1 MFIDQVKIYVKAGD
15 GGDGAVSFRKE
26 KFVPRGGPDGGDGG
40 KGGDV
45 ILEASHNLSTLIDL
59 RYQQHYVV
67 KRAGHGSGHKSSGKD
82 SADLTIPVPVG
93 TVVRDDTSGDILADL
108 NQADQQTIV
117 AIGGS
122 GGRGNTR
129 FKSSI
134 VQAPLHSEPGG
145 IGEEYWLQL
154 ELKLL
159 ADVGLVGLP
168 NAGKSSLL
176 STITKAHPKVAD
188 YPFTTLEPKLGV
200 ATVKGTYGRTDHFTI
215 ADVPGL
221 IEGAHEGRGLGVQ
234 FLKHLER
241 TSLLLHLVDIS
252 EMAEEDPTHVFEII
266 RDEVIH
272 YHPEMSKK
280 PFMVAGTKIDIR
292 GEGHNEA
299 ALRSYCQKKRIPFFS
314 ISSATM
320 QGMDALLRSLFFEVE
335 RSRKEAGKIFD
346 SSSPSLNIASNE
358 GSSRAQSPPLS

>member
-67 KRAGHGSGHKSSGKD
+67 KRAGHGSGHQSSGKK
-82 SADLTIPVPVG
+82 SPDLIIPVPIG
-93 TVVRDDTSGDILADL
+93 TVVRDHTSGDIMADL
-108 NQADQQTIV
+108 SQADQQTIV
-117 AIGGS
+117 AIGGK

-134 VQAPLHSEPGG
+134 IQAPVESEPGG
-145 IGEEYWLQL
+145 VGEEYWLQL

-188 YPFTTLEPKLGV
+188 YPFTTLVPKLGV
-200 ATVKGTYGRTDHFTI
+200 ATLKGTHGQSHHFTI

-221 IEGAHEGRGLGVQ
+221 IEGAHEGKGLGVQ

-252 EMAEEDPTHVFEII
+252 EMAEEDPIHAFEMI

-272 YHPEMSKK
+272 YHPKMSEK
-280 PFMVAGTKIDIR
+280 PFIVAGTKIDIR
-292 GEGHNEA
+292 GDGQKEVT
-299 ALRSYCQKKRIPFFS
+299 LRSHCQEKRIPFFL

-320 QGMDALLRSLFFEVE
+320 QGMDDLLRALLFEVE

-346 SSSPSLNIASNE
+346 TPTLSLNSASNEESSRADSPSLS
-358 GSSRAQSPPLS
+358 